1 MAPQVLAGLWVTRI
15 YGTTGPGR
23 AVGDPEFRRPTGPG
37 STIMVSPRRFWPEI
51 DDRQR
56 RAVFERRVEVK
67 LLVGCWAHS
76 KAAMFPFLK
85 SLAAMADNSM
95 GYRAQVVSAAR

>member
-1 MAPQVLAGLWVTRI
+1 MAP
-15 YGTTGPGR
+15 P
-23 AVGDPEFRRPTGPG
+23 GPG
-37 STIMVSPRRFWPEI
+37 SAITVPWSLCPLRFWPEI
-51 DDRQR
+51 DDRLR

-85 SLAAMADNSM
+85 SLAAMADNST
-95 GYRAQVVSAAR
+95 GYSAQVVSAAK